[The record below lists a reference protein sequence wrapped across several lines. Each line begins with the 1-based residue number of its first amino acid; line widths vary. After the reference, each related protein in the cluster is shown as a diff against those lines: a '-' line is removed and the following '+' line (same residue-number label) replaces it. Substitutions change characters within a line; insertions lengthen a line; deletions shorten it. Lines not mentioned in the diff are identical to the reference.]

1 MKRFFLISLF
11 CLSSCL
17 AFAVDYAIE
26 GLAPGKLST
35 AAIQAAIDKC
45 SAEGGG
51 RVILPRGEWISGT
64 VELKDGVTLYLEKGA
79 VLKGST
85 DKADYTKYFIR
96 AQKANHIGIEG
107 EGTVDGSGYAFWK
120 VDDKGYYDHDRPVPG
135 YMCYFEG
142 CHDLR
147 VRNVRLTNAES
158 WTLHL
163 LGCQDVQVRD
173 VTIRNP
179 LHGPNNDGIDI
190 QACKN
195 VTISGCDIYTSD
207 DGIVLKNRHPSY
219 NFIPCANITVTN
231 CIVTTVCN
239 ALKIGTETLGAF
251 RNITFSNCTVR
262 QAQPSDEWA
271 SVRAKEQKKPL
282 RAISGISIESADGS
296 DINGVTFN
304 NIVMEDVRCPIFI
317 RLNNRG
323 AGVQKNNPPQPGRIR
338 NVVISN
344 VTARNAWFAS
354 SITAIPGSYVEN
366 VILENIIVTMKGIN
380 NPALVEK
387 TVDEK
392 INAYPDA
399 HMWGDLPAST
409 FYVRHAKNLSLG
421 NVKCFL
427 DAEDIRPLCIFDDVK
442 DLQISGFISD
452 EQHTGNAAF
461 RFIGVEN
468 AFFTSVFLKG
478 SPKFWYDL
486 RGEGNTNIHLSDTEP
501 TKVRS
506 EKSCSVV
513 QQTSFILL

>member
-1 MKRFFLISLF
+1 MAGGVTKE
-11 CLSSCL
+11 LSGGERDTTNNRMEL
-17 AFAVDYAIE
+17 MAVIE
-26 GLAPGKLST
+26 GL
-35 AAIQAAIDKC
+35 
-45 SAEGGG
+45 SALK
-51 RVILPRGEWISGT
+51 RPCT
-64 VELKDGVTLYLEKGA
+64 V
-79 VLKGST
+79 
-85 DKADYTKYFIR
+85 
-96 AQKANHIGIEG
+96 H
-107 EGTVDGSGYAFWK
+107 
-120 VDDKGYYDHDRPVPG
+120 
-135 YMCYFEG
+135 
-142 CHDLR
+142 
-147 VRNVRLTNAES
+147 
-158 WTLHL
+158 
-163 LGCQDVQVRD
+163 
-173 VTIRNP
+173 
-179 LHGPNNDGIDI
+179 IDI
-190 QACKN
+190 DERAEKARDFPFPVKLFHIPPN
-195 VTISGCDIYTSD
+195 FRDIF
-207 DGIVLKNRHPSY
+207 LR
-219 NFIPCANITVTN
+219 
-231 CIVTTVCN
+231 
-239 ALKIGTETLGAF
+239 KIL
-251 RNITFSNCTVR
+251 V
-262 QAQPSDEWA
+262 
-271 SVRAKEQKKPL
+271 
-282 RAISGISIESADGS
+282 
-296 DINGVTFN
+296 
-304 NIVMEDVRCPIFI
+304 
-317 RLNNRG
+317 
-323 AGVQKNNPPQPGRIR
+323 GVQKNNPPQPGRIR

-442 DLQISGFISD
+442 DLSVSGFVSD
-452 EQHTGNAAF
+452 ERVAGNAAF